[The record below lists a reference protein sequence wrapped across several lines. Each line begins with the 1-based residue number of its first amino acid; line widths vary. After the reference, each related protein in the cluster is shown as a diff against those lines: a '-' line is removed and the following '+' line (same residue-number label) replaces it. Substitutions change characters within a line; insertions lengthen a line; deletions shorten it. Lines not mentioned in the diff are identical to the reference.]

1 MESYGKRLM
10 YDILLFFLGLIIGSF
25 LNVVIYR
32 WPRNESISYPSSHC
46 VKCNHTIKW
55 YDNIPVISYIFLKG
69 KCRNCF
75 EKISVRYPL
84 VELITGVMFLITYKL
99 TGFNYELIINLSLT
113 IIFIIII
120 FYRYRSHII
129 PDSMSLS
136 IFILS
141 IVLIIIKV
149 PNQIEYDY
157 ISNIIGFIIGFSSL
171 FLIRFIFQLLYIK
184 KEAMG
189 FGDVK
194 LFAAL
199 GLLLGLQNI
208 ILSFIISFVLAAL
221 IEVILIGLKYRNRE
235 SEIAFGPY
243 LILGSFMAYYYGEQI
258 ITWYLSL
265 IGF

>member
-1 MESYGKRLM
+1 MESYGNRLM
-10 YDILLFFLGLIIGSF
+10 YGILLCFLGLIIGSF

-120 FYRYRSHII
+120 FIDIDHNII
-129 PDSMSLS
+129 PDTMSLS

-141 IVLIIIKV
+141 IVLIIIKST
-149 PNQIEYDY
+149 NQIEYDY

-171 FLIRFIFQLLYIK
+171 FLIRFISTAIYK